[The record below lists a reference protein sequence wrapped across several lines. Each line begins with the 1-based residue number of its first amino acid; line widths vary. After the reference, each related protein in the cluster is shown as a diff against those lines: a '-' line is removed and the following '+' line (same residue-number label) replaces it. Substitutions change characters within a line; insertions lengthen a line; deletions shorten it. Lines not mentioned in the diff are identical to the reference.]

1 MRVGSS
7 YRKRTFVVTF
17 TITSVSELCSVFIR
31 FSTLCNAYDLKKDF
45 KTPCCTKSSVTDI
58 LSTVSSFR
66 LLVFFSS
73 PFCWKSITYHIPV
86 FRWTGAR
93 TFFRSLVC
101 QELLNLWRQIW
112 QFHMLLFKNDRRG
125 RLLFLS

>member
-1 MRVGSS
+1 MGSN

-17 TITSVSELCSVFIR
+17 TITSVSELCSVFIS

-66 LLVFFSS
+66 LLVCFFK
-73 PFCWKSITYHIPV
+73 PILLEINNLPHTCVPLNRRTHIFQV
-86 FRWTGAR
+86 FG
-93 TFFRSLVC
+93 
-101 QELLNLWRQIW
+101 
-112 QFHMLLFKNDRRG
+112 
-125 RLLFLS
+125 LSGVA